1 MGTEFAE
8 EQGTSVHGNPIYH
21 QLHEEA
27 IRALYTKP
35 NVKIFDPTKVQF
47 KNSFAF
53 NEKFIQG
60 KSIGSGSYAKVFQ
73 ASFQK
78 SFSEKLKQFE

>member
-60 KSIGSGSYAKVFQ
+60 KSIGSGSYAKVF
-73 ASFQK
+73 
-78 SFSEKLKQFE
+78 